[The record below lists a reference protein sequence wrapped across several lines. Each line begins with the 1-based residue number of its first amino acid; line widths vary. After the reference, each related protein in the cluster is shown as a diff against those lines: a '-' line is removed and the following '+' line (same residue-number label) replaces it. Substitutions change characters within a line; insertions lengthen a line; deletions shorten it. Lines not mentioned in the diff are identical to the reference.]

1 MDEGR
6 AQRPYSLSAKRQRQ
20 LEVQPSFKIHWHRSS
35 QVGDEGMLVWKAGT
49 PTYRDAANGITR
61 RTHRQWPTYRP
72 KPETETFIVDTSSVH
87 DEVEPIVAR
96 AKGDSETQT
105 AS

>member
-1 MDEGR
+1 MKD
-6 AQRPYSLSAKRQRQ
+6 
-20 LEVQPSFKIHWHRSS
+20 
-35 QVGDEGMLVWKAGT
+35 
-49 PTYRDAANGITR
+49 
-61 RTHRQWPTYRP
+61 RP